1 MLNPMTSHGIAS
13 SKEESN
19 QELSGSKLDAD
30 RHLRE
35 KRFFN
40 HFLTTVTVTSYT
52 FLSSTIMKTVEL
64 AITSAVLRCLPA
76 GYITCWKKNDFIKSP
91 SLILCIHFGTG
102 LVNLWIIWEINFFY
116 NCNSASRCTFAT
128 VKRVAKSSHDCKTVV
143 KFVFI
148 FITTSSLNTH

>member
-19 QELSGSKLDAD
+19 QELSGSNAD

-76 GYITCWKKNDFIKSP
+76 GYITC
-91 SLILCIHFGTG
+91 
-102 LVNLWIIWEINFFY
+102 
-116 NCNSASRCTFAT
+116 
-128 VKRVAKSSHDCKTVV
+128 
-143 KFVFI
+143 
-148 FITTSSLNTH
+148 